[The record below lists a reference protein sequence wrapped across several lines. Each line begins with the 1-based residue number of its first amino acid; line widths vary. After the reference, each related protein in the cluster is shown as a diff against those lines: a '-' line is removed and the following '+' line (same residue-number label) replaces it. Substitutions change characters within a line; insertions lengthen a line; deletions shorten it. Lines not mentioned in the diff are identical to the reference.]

1 MGTYKYLTECNRA
14 IGADRDCNPPDF
26 RQSQLVASQLG
37 RRRSDHVCHREAAT
51 TTTTFKWRLT
61 KLNTIQL
68 ISKSIENF

>member
-37 RRRSDHVCHREAAT
+37 HRRSDHACHREAAT
-51 TTTTFKWRLT
+51 SACTNQNHDSNHESLFDLFQK
-61 KLNTIQL
+61 I
-68 ISKSIENF
+68 